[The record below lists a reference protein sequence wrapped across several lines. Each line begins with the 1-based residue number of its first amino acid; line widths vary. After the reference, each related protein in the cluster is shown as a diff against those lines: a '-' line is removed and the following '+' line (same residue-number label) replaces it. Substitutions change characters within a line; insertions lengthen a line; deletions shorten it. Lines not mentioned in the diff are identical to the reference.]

1 MAQLPLGLRSI
12 PCGIGLGTNV
22 GRRIDNLI
30 QAARAVLARVPDAR
44 LTAAGGVYETAPID
58 CPEGSE
64 SFLNTV
70 IEIETDAGAQ
80 VIHQVL
86 KEIELDMGRPTIRE
100 RNAPRSIDLDILYL
114 GDRVIDEPDLS
125 VPHPRLHMRRFVLR
139 PLADIRPELTLPIH
153 RRTVKVLLESLDD
166 DPAQVV
172 LVRRDWLPSPV

>member
-44 LTAAGGVYETAPID
+44 LTAAGGVYETAPVD
-58 CPEGSE
+58 CPVGSE

-70 IEIETDAGAQ
+70 IEIETDAGAH

-114 GDRVIDEPDLS
+114 GDRVIEEPGLS
-125 VPHPRLHMRRFVLR
+125 VPHPRLHLRRFVLR

-153 RRTVKVLLESLDD
+153 RRTVKELLESLED

-172 LVRRDWLPSPV
+172 LVRRDWLHSPV

>member
-70 IEIETDAGAQ
+70 IEIETDAGAH

-114 GDRVIDEPDLS
+114 GDRVIDEPGLS
-125 VPHPRLHMRRFVLR
+125 VPHPRLHLRRFVLR

-153 RRTVKVLLESLDD
+153 RRTVKELLESLND